1 MSPSP
6 AYAEVSIPSAGTHI
20 VLSLWHVHPRAT
32 SVVFY
37 PGTMASPFLY
47 RCFVRALCDAGL
59 NVAGIH
65 LLSHGKSPCER
76 HSFTL
81 EDMVQNGIDA
91 VSWVD
96 THWQTPVVIA
106 GHSQGGILTI
116 AHIARDSRPRAAFP
130 LCMALPQHEDAIDIT
145 RFARLRPCRKQLLRL
160 IAGLA
165 RHMPWLPIPAPCYLD
180 MARIM
185 AGAESLRS
193 DPGDCR
199 ITYPLS
205 FISSLFHACL
215 EDACTPGHIHCPVCV
230 IAAQTD
236 ALFTPALHRSMLE
249 CIAAPSKELL
259 LFSGGGHLLP
269 LSPQRATQA
278 AAAIAGRCAGLGL
291 SLTLGECAAPQ
302 NAAAGAHPVN
312 SAQPI

>member
-1 MSPSP
+1 MFPSP

-20 VLSLWHVHPRAT
+20 VLSLWHIHPQAA

-47 RCFVRALCDAGL
+47 RCFLHALCGAGL
-59 NVAGIH
+59 NVVGIH
-65 LLSHGKSPCER
+65 LLSHGKSPRER
-76 HSFTL
+76 RHFTL

-91 VSWVD
+91 VSWVQ

-116 AHIARDSRPRAAFP
+116 AHAARDLRPRAAFA
-130 LCMALPQHEDAIDIT
+130 LCMALPQHEDAITLT
-145 RFARLRPCRKQLLRL
+145 RFARLRPYRKQLLQL
-160 IAGLA
+160 VAVLG
-165 RHMPWLPIPAPCYLD
+165 RHIPWLPIPAPCYLD

-185 AGAESLRS
+185 AGAENLRS

-199 ITYPLS
+199 MTYPVS
-205 FISSLFHACL
+205 FLSSLFHTHL

-230 IAAQTD
+230 IAARTD
-236 ALFTPALHRSMLE
+236 ALFTPALHRTMLD
-249 CIAAPSKELL
+249 CLAAPHKELL

-269 LSPQRATQA
+269 LAPQRAAQA
-278 AAAIAGRCAGLGL
+278 AAAIAGRCAALGL
-291 SLTLGECAAPQ
+291 HLALGAYARPQ
-302 NAAAGAHPVN
+302 EKPGAV
-312 SAQPI
+312 AV